1 MVTCVAHNHKTEND
15 FGGSNPS
22 LATNFKSMK
31 KLLWLDDCRN
41 PFENDWLNFSPIG
54 KNVEV
59 HWVKS
64 YDEFIKW
71 ITDNGVPDAVCF
83 DHDLGYRID
92 PNSEVSYHNG
102 EISAYSLL
110 PYDEEEKTGYDCAK
124 ALGYLCTELNV
135 PYPLYNIQSANP
147 VGKANIKCYIENFK
161 LYNKTL

>member
-1 MVTCVAHNHKTEND
+1 
-15 FGGSNPS
+15 
-22 LATNFKSMK
+22 MK
-31 KLLWLDDCRN
+31 KLLWLDDVRN

-110 PYDEEEKTGYDCAK
+110 PYNEED
-124 ALGYLCTELNV
+124 
-135 PYPLYNIQSANP
+135 SDW
-147 VGKANIKCYIENFK
+147 F
-161 LYNKTL
+161 